1 MARCLEN
8 SRSDASPRAD
18 RFWVGSPKT
27 LSPVVEI
34 LEQEDLAADHSVAT
48 RAHVHTTGALKGAP
62 VVKGGVRLARG
73 GSLQSPP
80 PLERAKEAPL
90 EEDGFGRRVVRPF
103 KFQGICDVV
112 DGDGDDDD
120 DDGRSGDEEDGVNV
134 RGNDVDGGDGDDID
148 FADKNRNVAEFERNR
163 NGEGGD
169 DGGGGNHGGVG
180 DDELRDNSVHSGECG
195 NGNNDPD
202 VFFNDDFSVSS
213 VETRNSP
220 PADAPPRAFSK
231 APAAEFTS
239 GHGSTIASRSSATR
253 PSGMEEETKA
263 TADLGHV
270 TWESRGDFKGR
281 ARGPVTQELSPPS
294 RSGRQAARNREGA
307 EVYWSSS
314 PRRSR
319 GAARRRRKKSV
330 GAGAPVDDR
339 WTQWVCMQIEAA
351 VEHELVEEGG
361 HVPDP
366 IFML

>member
-8 SRSDASPRAD
+8 SRSDASPRAG
-18 RFWVGSPKT
+18 RFWVGSPKP

-34 LEQEDLAADHSVAT
+34 LEHGDLTADHSVAT
-48 RAHVHTTGALKGAP
+48 RAHGHTTGA

-90 EEDGFGRRVVRPF
+90 EEDGFGRRVVPPF
-103 KFQGICDVV
+103 KFQGKCDVV
-112 DGDGDDDD
+112 DGDGGD
-120 DDGRSGDEEDGVNV
+120 DDGRSGGGDEEDGVYV

-169 DGGGGNHGGVG
+169 DGGGGNH
-180 DDELRDNSVHSGECG
+180 SVHSGECDNG
-195 NGNNDPD
+195 NVNNDPD
-202 VFFNDDFSVSS
+202 IFFNDDFSVSS
-213 VETRNSP
+213 VETRSSP

-263 TADLGHV
+263 TADLGHG
-270 TWESRGDFKGR
+270 TWDSRGDFKGR
-281 ARGPVTQELSPPS
+281 ARGPVTQELSQPR
-294 RSGRQAARNREGA
+294 RSGRQAARNRGGA
-307 EVYWSSS
+307 EVYWSSP
-314 PRRSR
+314 PRRPR
-319 GAARRRRKKSV
+319 GAATRRRKKSV
-330 GAGAPVDDR
+330 GAGAPVDDP

>member
-8 SRSDASPRAD
+8 SRSVASPRAG
-18 RFWVGSPKT
+18 RFRVGSPKP

-34 LEQEDLAADHSVAT
+34 LEQGDLTADHSVAT
-48 RAHVHTTGALKGAP
+48 RARGHTTGALKGAP
-62 VVKGGVRLARG
+62 VVEGGVRLARG

-80 PLERAKEAPL
+80 LLKRAKGAPS

-112 DGDGDDDD
+112 DGDGGDDD
-120 DDGRSGDEEDGVNV
+120 DDGRSGGGDEEDDVSV
-134 RGNDVDGGDGDDID
+134 RGNDVDGGDGADID

-180 DDELRDNSVHSGECG
+180 DDDLRDNSVHSGECD

-202 VFFNDDFSVSS
+202 IFFNDDFSVSS

-239 GHGSTIASRSSATR
+239 GHGSTIASGSSAPR
-253 PSGMEEETKA
+253 PTGMEETKA
-263 TADLGHV
+263 TADLGHG
-270 TWESRGDFKGR
+270 TGASRGDFKGR
-281 ARGPVTQELSPPS
+281 ARGPVTQELSPPG
-294 RSGRQAARNREGA
+294 RSGRQAARNRGGA
-307 EVYWSSS
+307 EVYWSS
-314 PRRSR
+314 PPR

-330 GAGAPVDDR
+330 GAGAPVDGP

-351 VEHELVEEGG
+351 VELELVEEGG